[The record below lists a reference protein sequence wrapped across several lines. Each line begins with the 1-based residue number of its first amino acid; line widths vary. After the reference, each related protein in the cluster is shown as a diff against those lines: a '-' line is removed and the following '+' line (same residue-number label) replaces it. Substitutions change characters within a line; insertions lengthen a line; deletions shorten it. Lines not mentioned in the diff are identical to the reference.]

1 MGNWIQVVGP
11 QHSIQLFGIRLV
23 GVDEVNAKKLLFSVV
38 LIVFLLL
45 LRRIFG
51 YLTQKSASLHYH
63 GVQFWLRQ
71 TTSITVAVIGLIGL
85 ISIWFDNPARLTTAL
100 GLVTAG
106 LAFALQRVVTAFAGY
121 LLILRGNTFHVGDR
135 IVMGTVRGDV
145 VAIGFLQTTVM
156 EMGQPPSVQ
165 SADPDMWVKGRQY
178 SGRLVSVTNAKIFE
192 EPIYN
197 YTRDFPYI
205 WDEMTIPVPYNSNWV
220 AAKQILLDTAK
231 NHAVNADQ
239 MGEGSLTILNQRF
252 SMKRSELEPS
262 VFVRL
267 TDNWI
272 ELSLRF
278 LMSTHGIR
286 EVKTQMSADILAAF
300 DKLGLT
306 VASGTYDIVGLPPVR
321 VEMVNKAE
329 KTPSQQPQ

>member
-1 MGNWIQVVGP
+1 MGNWIQIVGP
-11 QHSIQLFGIRLV
+11 HHALQFFGIRLV
-23 GVDEVNAKKLLFSVV
+23 GVDQVNGKKLLFSVV
-38 LIVFLLL
+38 LIVGLLL
-45 LRRIFG
+45 LRRILGF
-51 YLTQKSASLHYH
+51 LTQRSASLHYH
-63 GVQFWLRQ
+63 RFEFWLRQ
-71 TTSITVAVIGLIGL
+71 STSIAVAVIGLIGL
-85 ISIWFDNPARLTTAL
+85 LSIWFDNPARLTTAL

-135 IVMGTVRGDV
+135 IVMGAVRGDV
-145 VAIGFLQTTVM
+145 VAIGFLQTTIM

-178 SGRLVSVTNAKIFE
+178 SGRLVSVTNAKVFDDAV
-192 EPIYN
+192 YN

-205 WDEMTIPVPYNSNWV
+205 WDEMTLPVPYNSNWL
-220 AAKQILLDTAK
+220 AARQILLDTAK
-231 NHAVNADQ
+231 KHAVDASQ
-239 MGEGSLTILNQRF
+239 MSENSLVILDQRF
-252 SMKRSELEPS
+252 AMKRTELQPA

-278 LMSTHGIR
+278 LVKTHGVR

-300 DKLGLT
+300 DQQGLS
-306 VASGTYDIVGLPPVR
+306 VASGTYDIVGFPPVK
-321 VEMVNKAE
+321 VEMVNTPP
-329 KTPSQQPQ
+329 KTP